1 MPQQPCERMRGIVFV
16 SVLLAAIA
24 QAGAALAH
32 ASLIRSEPA
41 DRAVVAL
48 PPSVLTLIFNEPV
61 SPLVFRLVGPSGE
74 ATELKDVAADN
85 ATVTIRLLD
94 RLGSGTH
101 LLSWRVISAD
111 SHPVGGALTFS
122 IGQPSARPA
131 TPHLDSDR
139 GVLGAAVWI
148 ARLALYIGLLLGVG
162 GTFYAEWIAAEPLSP
177 RVGKIVAA
185 ALECGLVAA
194 VISVGLQGVDALGL
208 SLSDLKQPKVW
219 TAGLATSYGFTA
231 TIAAGAMIVGLAAL
245 RSSPERGRRL
255 SLLGLVGVGVA
266 LAASGHASAAE
277 PQVLTRPAVFLH
289 GVAVAFWIGALL
301 PLAAAMR
308 APKRRQVELTRFSRA
323 IPIAIVV
330 LVASGTVLAVVQLRR
345 FDALWTTDYGLVL
358 SGKLAAVLVL
368 LALAAVNRYALTS
381 RVMDGDGIAAGRLA
395 RSIKTELLIAL
406 LVLGLVATWRFT
418 PPPRALF
425 AAAEA
430 PVHVHIHSDK
440 AMADVE
446 IEPAHASTR
455 RITVTVLDGQFGP
468 LPAKEVTL
476 FLGNTAAGIE
486 SLRLPA
492 THVEGAAWLVDNV
505 SIPTVGRWQVR
516 VEILIND
523 FEKVTIEDQIDL
535 PR

>member
-1 MPQQPCERMRGIVFV
+1 MRGIVFM
-16 SVLLAAIA
+16 SVLLAAVA
-24 QAGAALAH
+24 QAGAAFAH

-48 PPSVLTLIFNEPV
+48 PPSILTLIFNEPI
-61 SPLVFRLVGPSGE
+61 SPVVLRLVRPSGD
-74 ATELKDVAADN
+74 TIELKDVVANN
-85 ATVTIRLLD
+85 ATLTIALPERLTP
-94 RLGSGTH
+94 GTH

-122 IGQPSARPA
+122 IGQPSAQPA
-131 TPHLDSDR
+131 TPR
-139 GVLGAAVWI
+139 FGFNRPVLWAVWI
-148 ARLALYIGLLLGVG
+148 AKFGLYIGLLVGVG
-162 GTFYAEWIAAEPLSP
+162 GTFYAGWIGAEPLTP
-177 RVGKIVAA
+177 GAGKIVVA
-185 ALECGLVAA
+185 ALGCGVAAA
-194 VISVGLQGVDALGL
+194 VISVGLQGVDAFSLP
-208 SLSDLKQPKVW
+208 LSDLKQARVW
-219 TAGLATSYGFTA
+219 ATGLATSYGFTA
-231 TIAAGAMIVGLAAL
+231 TIATGAMIVGIAAL
-245 RSSPERGRRL
+245 RSTPERGRWL
-255 SLLGLVGVGVA
+255 SSLALLGVGAA
-266 LAASGHASAAE
+266 LAASGHASSAE

-289 GVAVAFWIGALL
+289 GVAVAFWVGALL

-323 IPIAIVV
+323 IPIALVV

-368 LALAAVNRYALTS
+368 LVLAAVNRYVLTS
-381 RVMDGDGIAAGRLA
+381 NVMKGDVISAGRLV
-395 RSIKTELLIAL
+395 RSIKAELLIAL
-406 LVLGLVATWRFT
+406 VAVGLVATWRFT
-418 PPPRALF
+418 PPPRALI

-430 PVHVHIHSDK
+430 PVHAHIHTDK

-446 IEPAHASTR
+446 IEPAHANTR

-486 SLRLPA
+486 PLRLPT
-492 THVEGAAWLVDNV
+492 THVEGATWRVENV
-505 SIPTVGRWQVR
+505 SLPTIGRWQVR

-523 FEKVTIEDQIDL
+523 FEKIAIEDQIDL
-535 PR
+535 SR

>member
-1 MPQQPCERMRGIVFV
+1 MPRIVFV
-16 SVLLAAIA
+16 CVLLAAVG
-24 QAGAALAH
+24 QAGTAFAH

-48 PPSVLTLIFNEPV
+48 PPSMLTLIFNEPV
-61 SPLVFRLVGPSGE
+61 SPLVLRLVGPSGE
-74 ATELKDVAADN
+74 ATELKDVVADN
-85 ATVTIRLLD
+85 ATVTIRLPE
-94 RLGSGTH
+94 RLRPGTH

-122 IGQPSARPA
+122 IGQPSAQPA
-131 TPHLDSDR
+131 PPRFDSDR
-139 GVLGAAVWI
+139 WVVGAVWI
-148 ARLALYIGLLLGVG
+148 AKLALYIGLLVGIG
-162 GTFYAEWIAAEPLSP
+162 GTFYARWVALEPLSP
-177 RVGKIVAA
+177 GTGKIVAA
-185 ALECGLVAA
+185 ALECGMLGAF
-194 VISVGLQGVDALGL
+194 ISVGLQGVDALGL
-208 SLSDLKQPKVW
+208 PLSGLKQPQVW
-219 TAGLATSYGFTA
+219 AAGLATSYGFTA

-245 RSSPERGRRL
+245 GLSPERGRWL
-255 SLLGLVGVGVA
+255 SLLGLIGVGAA

-277 PQVLTRPAVFLH
+277 PQLLTRPAVFLH
-289 GVAVAFWIGALL
+289 GVAVAFWIGAFL

-308 APKRRQVELTRFSRA
+308 GPKRREVELTRFSRA
-323 IPIAIVV
+323 IPIALVV

-358 SGKLAAVLVL
+358 SGKLAAVFVL
-368 LALAAVNRYALTS
+368 LTLAAVNRYALTS
-381 RVMDGDGIAAGRLA
+381 SVMEGDGIAAARLV
-395 RSIKTELLIAL
+395 RSITAELLIAL
-406 LVLGLVATWRFT
+406 VALGLVATWRFK
-418 PPPRALF
+418 PPPRALI

-430 PVHVHIHSDK
+430 AIHAHIHTDK

-446 IEPAHASTR
+446 IERAHANAR

-486 SLRLPA
+486 PLRLPA
-492 THVEGAAWLVDNV
+492 AHIEGATWRVENV